1 MHFSDL
7 LHPIRTLAS
16 SPPPTWQRLKRSAFP
31 VLIALVAALGAA
43 HILVRTSTYGA
54 ALYDDS
60 MNYMAAAKSLAA
72 GEGLLSPGGGRMA
85 IFAPFFSVSM
95 AFLSLFGIEPVDG
108 GRFLNATAFGLLILA
123 SGLWLGR
130 RLESR
135 PIALVAAVAVMA
147 SLPLAHSASTVQSES
162 LFILFSSLALMP
174 LESFL
179 NRRSGTRALVLSA
192 ALAALAAVTRYIGT
206 ALIISVVLMLLS
218 RRETPVRERLKHALA
233 FGAISSFP
241 LAAVMARNQ
250 LVSGTL
256 FGIRTEAAG
265 NAPSGQSLFQS
276 LVQIVKVFHQWAE
289 PLSPIH
295 WHPHSPWLIAGLF
308 LLLAALPFVTPRPG
322 RASSV
327 FYIFALMYCAIITVV
342 APLTAGQN
350 IDSRYLAPVYV
361 PLLFVA
367 AFWLDAL
374 LRGKPSGRMSAFW
387 WALVALALIG
397 GSWHIGASVWQN
409 LRLTAEAL
417 ESGYIG
423 KSFNT
428 AYWDD
433 SELVEYVRANPA
445 SGRYFSNDPNVLR
458 WNAGVPERLVS
469 WVPVP
474 RRNLPY
480 ICQRWFER
488 AVLKSRKYG
497 EPEKHI
503 VWVGGR
509 HGPQMICTLWD
520 MKSPLP
526 LELVAELAD
535 GAIFRVNA
543 ASDSAGARQSAY
555 EKLVSGEPAVRS
567 DFDVYLRKNT
577 LIYVKEPC
585 ARADTEAKF
594 FLHLIPADVADLP
607 DHRKQYGFDNLDF
620 NFDERSVIFEDQ
632 CLVTVVLPSYDITSI
647 RTGQFL
653 SGEGRVWEEE
663 FTPPAAPLNA
673 SVAKWF
679 DNHAAAIS
687 ITNDDWPIPGREPD
701 IDSYVLEQGLVM
713 GYEVVT
719 GNSFYGD
726 RIFSGPDDERIAYL
740 MQELVP
746 KGFSYFGH
754 GHNHVD
760 HDELSY
766 EEALES
772 FRANYDT
779 MKDWGM
785 KPVAY
790 AYPRSAGEEEETQ
803 RALEA
808 AGFLSGRLQTTKN
821 PSKFY
826 SLPARIGRYFL
837 HPARRSAR
845 PAEWYHLPGDQS
857 APDNWFG
864 LRALAMQSIEFQGC
878 ESCIN
883 DNDELV
889 PILDEALAQT
899 AWVILTYHAIGKPE
913 WWGWYDWDEFRK
925 DVQSIAAR
933 DFWTASMNDITL
945 YVRERE
951 NAVITVDVAEVSGG
965 TESIEITLSD
975 GLDNVRFD
983 QPLTILFDQPP
994 DWVGRPFTVSQD
1006 GELLDELVFDTQAAM
1021 LSLKPNERPWV
1032 LRPRP

>member
-1 MHFSDL
+1 MHFSNL

-16 SPPPTWQRLKRSAFP
+16 SPPPTWQRLRRSAFP
-31 VLIALVAALGAA
+31 LLIALVAASGAM

-54 ALYDDS
+54 ALGNDAF
-60 MNYMAAAKSLAA
+60 NYLSAAESLAA
-72 GEGLLSPGGGRMA
+72 GEGLLSPGGGQMVL
-85 IFAPFFSVSM
+85 FAPFFPMAM
-95 AFLSLFGIEPVDG
+95 AFLSLLGIEPVDG
-108 GRFLNATAFGLLILA
+108 GRFLNAAAFGLLILV
-123 SGLWLGR
+123 SGLWLSR

-135 PIALVAAVAVMA
+135 LIALGVAVAVMA
-147 SLPLAHSASTVQSES
+147 ALPLAHAASTLMSEP
-162 LFILFSSLALMP
+162 LFILFTLLALMP

-179 NRRSGTRALVLSA
+179 NRRSGTPALVLA
-192 ALAALAAVTRYIGT
+192 AVFAALAAVTRYMGA
-206 ALIISVVLMLLS
+206 ALIISAVLMILS
-218 RRETPVRERLKHALA
+218 RRNAPVRERLKHALA
-233 FGAISSFP
+233 FGAISSLP
-241 LAAVMARNQ
+241 LAAALARNQ

-256 FGIRTEAAG
+256 TGHRSIA
-265 NAPSGQSLFQS
+265 SGQPLFDSLN
-276 LVQIVKVFHQWAE
+276 QIAAVFYEWAT
-289 PLSPIH
+289 PTH
-295 WHPHSPWLIAGLF
+295 WHSPWLIAGLF
-308 LLLAALPFVTPRPG
+308 LLLAAPLLITPRPG

-327 FYIFALMYCAIITVV
+327 FWIFALLYLAIIAVV
-342 APLTAGQN
+342 APLTAAQG

-374 LRGKPSGRMSAFW
+374 LHGKPSGRMSAVG
-387 WALVALALIG
+387 WALVALALVS
-397 GSWHIGASVWQN
+397 GSWHISASVLRN
-409 LRLTAEAL
+409 LQLTAEAL

-423 KSFNT
+423 KNFNT
-428 AYWDD
+428 AYWED
-433 SELVEYVRANPA
+433 SELVEYVRANPV
-445 SGRYFSNDPNVLR
+445 SGRYYSNDPNVLR
-458 WNAGVPERLVS
+458 WNAGVPGTRVT
-469 WVPVP
+469 WVPVS
-474 RRNLPY
+474 RRNLRDIYDCP
-480 ICQRWFER
+480 RWFER
-488 AVLKSRKYG
+488 AVLKSRHYG
-497 EPEKHI
+497 EPEEYV
-503 VWVGGR
+503 VWVGQGER
-509 HGPQMICTLWD
+509 SQITCTLWD
-520 MKSPLP
+520 MESPLP
-526 LELVAELAD
+526 LEPVAELAD
-535 GAIFRVNA
+535 GAIFRVNDA
-543 ASDSAGARQSAY
+543 FDSAVARQSAY
-555 EKLVSGEPAVRS
+555 EQLVSGEPAVRS
-567 DFDVYLRKNT
+567 DFDVYLREGT
-577 LIYVKEPC
+577 LVYVKEPC
-585 ARADTEAKF
+585 VRADTEAKF
-594 FLHLIPADVADLP
+594 FLHLIPADMADLP
-607 DHRKQYGFDNLDF
+607 DHRKQYGFDILDF
-620 NFDERSVIFEDQ
+620 DFDDQ
-632 CLVTVVLPSYDITSI
+632 GMIIDDECLAEVPLPGYGISEI

-653 SGEGRVWEEE
+653 SGEGWVWEEE

-826 SLPARIGRYFL
+826 NLPARIGRYFL

-845 PAEWYHLPGDQS
+845 AAEWYHLPGDQS

-864 LRALAMQSIEFQGC
+864 LRALAMQSIEFEGC

-951 NAVITVDVAEVSGG
+951 NAVITVDVAEGNAG

-975 GLDNVRFD
+975 GLDNARFD
-983 QPLTILFDQPP
+983 QPLTILFDQPTN
-994 DWVGRPFTVSQD
+994 WVGRPFTVSQD